1 MSLSG
6 IRDLSLIQTAPYER
20 LSVRTFISSFDEIT
34 IIEAIKREIYGRKN
48 GVFFVTP
55 RKRDIPFLEKFINEK
70 LPEVK
75 YVTAHGQLAPKI
87 LESRITKFYNQ
98 EVPLLI
104 STNIIENGL
113 DLPHVN
119 TIIVYRSHI
128 FSLAGLYQLKGRVGT
143 FFKKG
148 LCLFNL
154 IMKKR

>member
-34 IIEAIKREIYGRKN
+34 IIEAIKREIHGRKN
-48 GVFFVTP
+48 GVFIVTP
-55 RKRDIPFLEKFINEK
+55 RKRDIPFLERFINEK

-75 YVTAHGQLAPKI
+75 YVTAHGKLAPKI

-104 STNIIENGL
+104 STNIIENGM
-113 DLPHVN
+113 DLH
-119 TIIVYRSHI
+119 T
-128 FSLAGLYQLKGRVGT
+128 
-143 FFKKG
+143 
-148 LCLFNL
+148 L
-154 IMKKR
+154 IQT